1 MYNFRPLFFVLFF
14 AVMIAAAANREIIP
28 ADEPA
33 VVTKEKEEFNTI
45 IPKLPR
51 SEGDDDWTY
60 QLFCGLLRDEMED
73 LLKPLSLQKRSQY
86 RILYNSAETRR
97 WNHINQGTYYRTLF

>member
-1 MYNFRPLFFVLFF
+1 
-14 AVMIAAAANREIIP
+14 MIAAAANREIIP

-33 VVTKEKEEFNTI
+33 VVTKEEEEEFNTI

-73 LLKPLSLQKRSQY
+73 LLKPLSLQKRSLY

-97 WNHINQGTYYRTLF
+97 RNHFNQGTYYRTLF